1 MAVLGVTSKP
11 FPNTPSAPRGSVPR
25 RPARTGG
32 SSRPGAEATFPE
44 PAEMVL
50 APLPS
55 EAGPCDPTTLCHLH
69 SIGVAVGDQLVAD
82 AVQRALLSC
91 APHARVWKERAGRS
105 LLRRLGGG
113 KTDLLIASVRLLDG
127 DALDIL
133 GQARRD
139 GLCERVLVVTDDVE
153 PQVIH
158 TLRMLGVHGTVD
170 TRVDG
175 AACLEDA
182 IRRVG
187 CGGAYWSGTC
197 LDVLHGHGPL
207 SHVPRVLSPVELYV
221 MAILGEGLDDE
232 MAAGRIGLSTQAVHA
247 YRKRLHGKLGLQHR
261 GQLVGIAVRFGLVRF
276 TTQGVEH
283 PGLESLRAR
292 CVFRTRRRALAS

>member
-1 MAVLGVTSKP
+1 MAIFGVTSKP
-11 FPNTPSAPRGSVPR
+11 FPKLTP
-25 RPARTGG
+25 RPAASPAQRRLRSGE
-32 SSRPGAEATFPE
+32 PGLPRSETSFPAPSE
-44 PAEMVL
+44 LIL
-50 APLPS
+50 APLPT
-55 EAGPCDPTTLCHLH
+55 EAAPCDPATLRHLQ

-82 AVQRALLSC
+82 AVQRALLGC
-91 APHARVWKERAGRS
+91 APHAPVWKERAGGS
-105 LLRRLGGG
+105 LLRRLSGG
-113 KTDLLIASVRLLDG
+113 KTDLLIASARLLDG

-133 GQARRD
+133 ARARRD
-139 GLCERVLVVTDDVE
+139 GLCERLLVVTDDIE

-187 CGGAYWSGTC
+187 CGGSYWSGTC

-207 SHVPRVLSPVELYV
+207 SHLPQVLSPVELYV
-221 MAILGEGLDDE
+221 MAILGEGCDDE
-232 MAAGRIGLSTQAVHA
+232 VAAGRIGLSAQAVHA

-276 TTQGVEH
+276 TTNGVEH